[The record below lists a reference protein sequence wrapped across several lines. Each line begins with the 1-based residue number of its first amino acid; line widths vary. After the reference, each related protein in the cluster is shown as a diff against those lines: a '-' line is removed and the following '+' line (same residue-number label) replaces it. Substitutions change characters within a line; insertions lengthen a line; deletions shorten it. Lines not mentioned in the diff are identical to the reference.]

1 MAYGKAKILAV
12 VSARL
17 KYHING
23 ASLAPQAP
31 QAMIKVQQDNT
42 YVIITNSTYKTTV
55 CNW

>member
-17 KYHING
+17 KYYING

-31 QAMIKVQQDNT
+31 QAMIKVQHDNT
-42 YVIITNSTYKTTV
+42 YVIITNSTYKTIV
-55 CNW
+55 CN